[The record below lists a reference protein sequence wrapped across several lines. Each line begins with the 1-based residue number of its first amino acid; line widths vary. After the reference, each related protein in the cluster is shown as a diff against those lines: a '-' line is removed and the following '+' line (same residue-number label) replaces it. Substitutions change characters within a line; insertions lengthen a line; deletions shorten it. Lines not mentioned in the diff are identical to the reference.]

1 MEQENQSTQKTE
13 TERAQTTSAA
23 NQSADAAADTNMNP
37 NANTNTNESEQSLDQ
52 LMQGSPMLSPLA
64 GWLKCL
70 RKPALSVEYSLQK
83 RHVPDLD
90 REGGQNKKS
99 GGNTSAG
106 TASSD
111 SPTPRGKNSDVM
123 GVNGSFTIRYF
134 DFALGIMG
142 LAIAGFLTKGC
153 CCLKR
158 KMF

>member
-13 TERAQTTSAA
+13 TERAQTTSAS

-37 NANTNTNESEQSLDQ
+37 NANTNESEQSFDQ
-52 LMQGSPMLSPLA
+52 LMQGSSMLSPLA

-111 SPTPRGKNSDVM
+111 SPAPRGKNSDVM